1 MMIENGMSH
10 HRATYALIKD
20 NGRIRR
26 CLSCG
31 TTDNMK
37 RRRYC
42 SLECRQK
49 LRHNLNIRTGL
60 LQALQI
66 RYATSTSPSTS
77 LSWTCCLTAPPTW

>member
-1 MMIENGMSH
+1 MGMSH

-66 RYATSTSPSTS
+66 SVTPPSTSPSTS
-77 LSWTCCLTAPPTW
+77 SSWTCCLTLHTW